1 MKILILVIFLIP
13 FTAISEEIKVL
24 TWNVFMIPKP
34 INFTKQKLRTKLIA
48 EKLEKTPHDIIF
60 LQEAFRTRFQK
71 EISLRLKSTH
81 PFQTNLKKGK
91 NLLHVLNSGLFI
103 ASKFPFKILGKKY
116 YHSCVHT
123 DCFASKGVI
132 LIEVTLP
139 SGKIIQMATTHM
151 QAWGDEEAI
160 KTRRKQI
167 YTINDLL
174 DEKFANGIP
183 QILLGDLNIDGMIQD
198 EYEKSLHIL
207 KMDSTPL
214 FGDIQSTNGFK
225 IECYKTP
232 GGDSKAEWLDH
243 IWTRSN
249 NSTLKIINKTAI
261 PMIGKMSGGK
271 NCPLSDHHAVEA
283 IIHL

>member
-1 MKILILVIFLIP
+1 MKFLILFIFLIP

-34 INFTKQKLRTKLIA
+34 INFTKQKLRTTLIA

-71 EISLRLKSTH
+71 EISLRLRGTH

-91 NLLHVLNSGLFI
+91 NLFHVLNSGLFI
-103 ASKFPFKILGKKY
+103 ASKYPFRILGKKY
-116 YHSCVHT
+116 FQSCVHS

-160 KTRRKQI
+160 KTRRDQI
-167 YTINDLL
+167 YTIHDLL
-174 DEKFANGIP
+174 NEKFVTGIP
-183 QILLGDLNIDGMIQD
+183 QILLGDLNIDGNISN
-198 EYEKSLHIL
+198 EYEKSLQIL
-207 KMDSTPL
+207 KMESTPL
-214 FGDIQSTNGFK
+214 FGDIKSTNGFK

-243 IWTRSN
+243 IWTRNN
-249 NSTLKIINKTAI
+249 NSTLKITNKTAI
-261 PMIGKMSGGK
+261 PMNGAVISGKS
-271 NCPLSDHHAVEA
+271 CPLSDHHAVEA
-283 IIHL
+283 NLHL